1 MKKIVCLFLVTVFI
15 FSYSGAANAITF
27 NEVPSGV
34 LYQPE
39 DVLLAVEQLAN
50 QKNIDNESLVQNVF
64 LKQSMGIETVNI
76 DMRKVAVN
84 TKISKLN
91 GEFFDALMKHEIDSE
106 TAKCMTLSE
115 FRMLE
120 GTWKLEK
127 EEIEIARR
135 LYPELSKI
143 DISNWTHGEYKN
155 YYMRKNRESLAKRFS
170 EVQHEELK
178 NRGINLED
186 TFFLFKEFHNADV
199 ILAQSDEVLK
209 DTIEAYYQVKL
220 DMLASLTIPDQ
231 TKYFWVDFPRYGEDW
246 FLNEVETTEYWMGV
260 QADRTLKTQQVLYN
274 STSNELYCTNMY
286 GTYSQSQEGAHE
298 GIDFA
303 IGTTESIY
311 AVFDGKVKSGGL
323 YHQLSVYDVNS
334 PDEPKT
340 YTYLHMSAV
349 DKAVG
354 STVSAYEYVGKQ
366 GMEGNAT
373 GYHVHFEVHSGS
385 TTTLSPGNDD
395 VLGSLSPYRLQDYI
409 GEL

>member
-1 MKKIVCLFLVTVFI
+1 MKKIVCLFLVTIFI
-15 FSYSGAANAITF
+15 FSYSGAANAIAF

-64 LKQSMGIETVNI
+64 LKQSMGIETINI
-76 DMRKVAVN
+76 DMRKVAIN
-84 TKISKLN
+84 TKISSLN
-91 GEFFDALMKHEIDSE
+91 GEFFDALMKHGIDSE

-115 FRMLE
+115 FQMIE

-155 YYMRKNRESLAKRFS
+155 YYMGKDRESLAKRFS

-178 NRGINLED
+178 KRWINLED

-220 DMLASLTIPDQ
+220 DMLASLTVPDQ
-231 TKYFWVDFPRYGEDW
+231 TKYFWENFPRYGGDW
-246 FLNEVETTEYWMGV
+246 FLNEVKTTDYWMGV

-303 IGTTESIY
+303 IGTTKSIY
-311 AVFDGKVKSGGL
+311 AVFNGKVKSGGF